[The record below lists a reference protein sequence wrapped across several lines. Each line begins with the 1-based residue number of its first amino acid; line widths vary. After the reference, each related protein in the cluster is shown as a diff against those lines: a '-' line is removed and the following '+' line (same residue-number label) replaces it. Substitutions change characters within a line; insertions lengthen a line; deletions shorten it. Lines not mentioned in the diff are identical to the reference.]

1 MKDTEA
7 IAAFDLQYNNISS
20 GAAPNLNLFEQSFF
34 MTKAQDELVQ
44 YYYTGS
50 NPRFD
55 SFEINEETRRMLDT
69 LIRSE
74 DIELS
79 NPLSFGKNWKEY
91 VVKKDEGNRKVLYVL
106 RESAVSGE
114 AGCMDGMPL
123 DVNPIKHED
132 LNRVLNNP
140 FKGPTRYKAVRYD
153 NAGKDVNFHIISAV
167 PLRAYHLVWLQR
179 PYPIIL
185 TPLVDDDGIAVFGDE
200 YSTIHGENQPFSQD
214 SVNEIP
220 DVLMRKVI
228 SRACELAKA
237 SYLGDL
243 STSFAVNARDL

>member
-1 MKDTEA
+1 MKATEA
-7 IAAFDLQYNNISS
+7 ITSFDLLYNNISS
-20 GAAPNLNLFEQSFF
+20 GAAPNLNLYEQSFF

-50 NPRFD
+50 NPRFN
-55 SFEINEETRRMLDT
+55 SFEIDEEARRNLDT
-69 LIRSE
+69 LVRSE

-79 NPLSFGKNWKEY
+79 NPSSFGKNWKEY
-91 VVKKDEGNRKVLYVL
+91 VVPKDDGARKVLYVL

-114 AGCMDGMPL
+114 AGCMDGMQL
-123 DVNPIKHED
+123 SVNPIKHED
-132 LNRVLNNP
+132 LNRVLENP

-153 NAGKDVNFHIISAV
+153 NAGRDVNFHIISAV
-167 PLRAYHLVWLQR
+167 PLHAYHLVWLQR

-185 TPLVDDDGIAVFGDE
+185 TPLVEDDGTAVFDDE
-200 YSTIHGENQPFSQD
+200 HSSIHGESQPYSAD

-243 STSFAVNARDL
+243 STSFAVNSRDL

>member
-1 MKDTEA
+1 MKATEA
-7 IAAFDLQYNNISS
+7 ISAFDLQYNNISS

-50 NPRFD
+50 NPRFT
-55 SFEINEETRRMLDT
+55 SFEVDEEARRNLDT
-69 LIRSE
+69 LVRSE

-79 NPLSFGKNWKEY
+79 NPSNYGKKFKEY
-91 VVKKDEGNRKVLYVL
+91 VVKKDNGARKVLYVL
-106 RESAVSGE
+106 RESAVSAE
-114 AGCMDGMPL
+114 SGCMDGMML

-153 NAGKDVNFHIISAV
+153 NAGASVDFHIISAV
-167 PLRAYHLVWLQR
+167 PLRVYHLVWLQR

-185 TPLVDDDGIAVFGDE
+185 TPLVDDNGMAVFGDE
-200 YSTIHGENQPFSQD
+200 YSTIHGESAPFSQD

-228 SRACELAKA
+228 ARACELAKT

-243 STSFAVNARDL
+243 STSFAVNSRDL